1 MPDRI
6 IFRRKEA
13 VESARLRNMEAILT
27 QSIRERN
34 RRLILE
40 IINHQEMISRAEIAR
55 ESGLNKASVSEIV
68 AELLDENLIEET
80 PAAKSSGGRRPIPL
94 RLTNRRY
101 VALACDINPHEIRL
115 ALGYNDGTFALRRSF
130 QTPVKRSNVLTI
142 LEEAI
147 AALLVSY
154 KEMFAGQKQEEIPI
168 LGAMTLSIYGVV
180 ARNEVQFTPYYD
192 LQGLDLVTPLSQ
204 RFGVPVYLMNEAD
217 LAANGEWATRGPL
230 RDLLSLKIRE
240 GIGLGIVLQGEREHG
255 ANGFAGEFGHSILVP
270 QGIQCPCGNRGCLEQ
285 YLSESA
291 LLQAYAEALPK
302 RRANLRDLLRSWE
315 EGDPA
320 TLRLMNAYESYLAV
334 SMNNLIRLFDP
345 RYIIL
350 NSRVAPHI
358 PDFVERLYAGI
369 QCEIPSKCEIVLSEL
384 GDEAS
389 LLGGLA
395 LAFEHT
401 YDLNHFFFS
410 TPQDETNEKPL

>member
-1 MPDRI
+1 
-6 IFRRKEA
+6 
-13 VESARLRNMEAILT
+13 MEAILT

-34 RRLILE
+34 RHLILE
-40 IINHQEMISRAEIAR
+40 IINRQEMISRADIAR
-55 ESGLNKASVSEIV
+55 ESSLNKASVSEIV
-68 AELLDENLIEET
+68 AELLEDHLIEEA

-94 RLTNRRY
+94 RLTKQRY
-101 VALACDINPHEIRL
+101 VALACDINPREIRL
-115 ALGYNDGTFALRRSF
+115 AMGYNDGSFALRRSL
-130 QTPVKRSNVLTI
+130 QTQVKRRNILPI

-147 AALLVSY
+147 AALLDSY
-154 KEMFAGQKQEEIPI
+154 QELFPNEEEPIPTLCAI
-168 LGAMTLSIYGVV
+168 TLSIYGVV
-180 ARNEVQFTPYYD
+180 ANNEIQFTPYYD
-192 LQGLDLVTPLSQ
+192 LGGLDLATPLSE
-204 RFGVPVYLMNEAD
+204 RFGVPVLLMNEAD

-270 QGIQCPCGNRGCLEQ
+270 QGIRCPCGNRGCLEQ

-291 LLQAYAEALPK
+291 LLEAYAESLPK

-320 TLRLMNAYESYLAV
+320 TLRLMEAYESYLAV
-334 SMNNLIRLFDP
+334 SLNNLIRLFDP

-369 QCEIPSKCEIVLSEL
+369 QCEIPSKCEFVLSEL

-389 LLGGLA
+389 LLGGFA
-395 LAFEHT
+395 LAFEHS
-401 YDLNHFFFS
+401 YGIGHFFFS
-410 TPQDETNEKPL
+410 TPRAEHASS